1 MSTKTVFLV
10 FEALLFV
17 DLGRTSFNLSER
29 AAIIN
34 GYRSPD
40 RPFYVAINDIGN
52 CGGSIISKTH
62 VVTAA
67 HCVEGMR
74 SVNVIYGDFTGGRK
88 YQTSGQV
95 TIHEQ
100 YIPGTSDTP
109 DIAII
114 RLSKSVPQ
122 SMVIPMCSKSYSRKP
137 IAVCGMGTIV
147 PGAAKTPVALVEVQL
162 KETDCQP
169 YVGSSSTKQVCLVG
183 YNKDSCNGDSGG
195 PAYPLS
201 GKKASCLYG
210 IVSFGSEHCE
220 GWGVYTRISYYK
232 NWIKSHM

>member
-1 MSTKTVFLV
+1 MKVLP
-10 FEALLFV
+10 ALLFV

-74 SVNVIYGDFTGGRK
+74 SVNVIYGDFTEGGRK

-95 TIHEQ
+95 KIHEQ
-100 YIPGTSDTP
+100 YTPATSDTP

-122 SMVIPMCSKSYSRKP
+122 SMVIPMCSKSYSR
-137 IAVCGMGTIV
+137 
-147 PGAAKTPVALVEVQL
+147 
-162 KETDCQP
+162 
-169 YVGSSSTKQVCLVG
+169 
-183 YNKDSCNGDSGG
+183 N
-195 PAYPLS
+195 
-201 GKKASCLYG
+201 
-210 IVSFGSEHCE
+210 
-220 GWGVYTRISYYK
+220 
-232 NWIKSHM
+232 